1 MIDPTKITK
10 YNRTR
15 VELEELLLFCIA
27 VSGKT
32 AKTTARML
40 DELLKRGVR
49 SPFEVVLQL
58 ESQLPMIMK
67 EIGFGCQKMKA
78 RGFIEAAKSKLDLEN
93 CSASDLEKIHGVA
106 FKTSRFFILHSR
118 RNARIACLDRHVLSF
133 LRDLGY
139 DAPETT
145 PTSAAKYRNLENIF
159 IELANK
165 FKKTPS
171 QLDLIVWRV
180 FSKNALPT
188 DVVLLDK
195 IYEDRFV
202 VKG

>member
-40 DELLKRGVR
+40 DELLKRGVG

-78 RGFIEAAKSKLDLEN
+78 RGFIEAAKSKLDLES

-180 FSKNALPT
+180 FSKNALST

-195 IYEDRFV
+195 IYEDRFA